1 MSQKSLIFE
10 DVKIQKVVMDPSGF
24 EPEASALQGQ
34 RSTVELRAPGR
45 AKILNLRMISFKYK
59 KKKRR

>member
-1 MSQKSLIFE
+1 
-10 DVKIQKVVMDPSGF
+10 MDPSGF

-45 AKILNLRMISFKYK
+45 AKTVYLRNLIMSI
-59 KKKRR
+59 KKRKGGDPAAGSPTATL